1 MQEAV
6 YHKNFEV
13 EDEYFWFV
21 GRNAIVAKLIDEL
34 CCLNNNDEVLDIG
47 TGTGGFA
54 TLLSEK
60 YSVIGL
66 DTSPVALEYCRKR
79 GLRNL
84 FLGTLD
90 EFPAGE
96 LNIKAA
102 VMLDVIEHIDD
113 DSGIVKQV
121 YDMLPAGGFLIATVP
136 AYRWMWSQHDVAHMH
151 KRRYNMKNFRKLL
164 TNAGFDLKFTSY
176 INTFLFIPAVL
187 KRFVDKLN
195 PATKRKDETVDEVPA
210 GINTLFTKIF
220 LAEGKLLPA
229 IKYPFGLTIVAIA
242 RKS

>member
-13 EDEYFWFV
+13 EDKYFWFV
-21 GRNAIVAKLIDEL
+21 GRNAIVRKLIDEL
-34 CCLNNNDEVLDIG
+34 CNLNEADEVLDIG

-54 TLLSEK
+54 KKLSEK
-60 YSVIGL
+60 YRVIGL
-66 DTSPVALEYCRKR
+66 DTSPIALDYCKKR
-79 GLRNL
+79 GLNDL

-90 EFPAGE
+90 EFPAGDW
-96 LNIKAA
+96 NIKAA

-113 DSGIVKQV
+113 DSGIVAQV
-121 YDMLPAGGFLIATVP
+121 YDLLPKGGFLIATVP
-136 AYRWMWSQHDVAHMH
+136 AYQWMWSQHDIAHMH
-151 KRRYNMKNFRKLL
+151 KRRYNMKNFRELL
-164 TNAGFDLKFTSY
+164 TGAGFELSFTSY

-187 KRFVDKLN
+187 KRFIDKLN
-195 PATKRKDETVDEVPA
+195 PKTKQKEETVDEVPD
-210 GINTLFTKIF
+210 GINNLFTKIF
-220 LAEGKLLPA
+220 KAEGRFLPM